1 MNDWAMNMS
10 RVRGCLLG
18 GAIGDALGAPVEF
31 LSLAEILQRFG
42 TQGVRDFAEV
52 AYGADRGVG
61 LVTDDTQMT
70 LFTLDGVIN
79 ALVRRERGLGFTT
92 ALLHHSYLK
101 WLHTQTSTSLP
112 GNEEGWLAQ
121 QQWLY
126 SRRAPGNTCLQ
137 ALDAWKRTDEV
148 GWGTP
153 ARNDSKGCG
162 GVMRS
167 APIGFLALLEGRQGL
182 PDVFDIARDAAGYTH
197 GHPTGQIASGAL
209 ALLIGHLMLG
219 ADLETAARETL
230 RHVQQR
236 PHGQET
242 ARALILAMADI
253 DPTKRP
259 DRVHLETLGGGWV
272 AEEALAIALHCALT
286 YPEPDRMLDALSM
299 AATHSG
305 DSDSTAAICGNILGT
320 LHGDAALPKH
330 LAFRVEGRAT
340 ILEMADDVMYELTNG
355 RGRGADD
362 MLVLRAGA
370 DTWERMGDGSPGL
383 HGDAWSQRY
392 PGF

>member
-1 MNDWAMNMS
+1 MTTS

-31 LSLAEILQRFG
+31 LSLAEILHRFG
-42 TQGVRDFAEV
+42 EGGVRDFVEV

-70 LFTLDGVIN
+70 LFTLEGVIN
-79 ALVRRERGLGFTT
+79 ALIRRERGLGFTT
-92 ALLHHSYLK
+92 AVLHHSYLK
-101 WLHTQTSTSLP
+101 WFHTQTSTTLP
-112 GNEEGWLAQ
+112 EPEEGWLVRQ
-121 QQWLY
+121 RWLY

-137 ALDAWKRTDEV
+137 ALGSWRRTEDT

-167 APIGFLALLEGRQGL
+167 APIGFLALLEDAHGL
-182 PDVFDIARDAAGYTH
+182 PTVFDIATEAASYTH

-219 ADLETAARETL
+219 ADLETAAAETL
-230 RHVQQR
+230 RYVRHVPR
-236 PHGQET
+236 GQET
-242 ARALILAMADI
+242 ARALMLAMENI
-253 DPTKRP
+253 DLEHRP
-259 DRVHLETLGGGWV
+259 NRAHLETLGGGWV

-286 YPEPDRMLDALSM
+286 YPEPHRMLDALAM

-340 ILEMADDVMYELTNG
+340 ILEMADDVMYELADKG
-355 RGRGADD
+355 PGGAGD
-362 MLVLRAGA
+362 MLVLHPGA
-370 DTWERMGDGSPGL
+370 ETWERMGDGSGASPGV
-383 HGDAWSQRY
+383 HIDAWYERY
-392 PGF
+392 PAY